1 MKRKKSVSW
10 KKWPRDPNSFMT
22 PQYDP
27 SATIGAAMG
36 SAATVLVWPRT
47 APGLED
53 SVGAVGASGTWLGRR
68 ASGWHVG
75 GAHPWVQ

>member
-1 MKRKKSVSW
+1 
-10 KKWPRDPNSFMT
+10 MT

-47 APGLED
+47 APGPED
-53 SVGAVGASGTWLGRR
+53 SVGAGGAVGAGGTWLGRR
-68 ASGWHVG
+68 ASGWHVD
-75 GAHPWVQ
+75 GARPWVQ